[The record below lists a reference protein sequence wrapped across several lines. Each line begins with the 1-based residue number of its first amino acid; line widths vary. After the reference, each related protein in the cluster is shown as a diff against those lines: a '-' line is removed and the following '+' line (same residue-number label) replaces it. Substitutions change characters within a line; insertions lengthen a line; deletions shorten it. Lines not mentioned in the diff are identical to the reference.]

1 MPDVMPAGSPPA
13 GERSGPLDCI
23 LNIDKPAGITT
34 MDVVRRVKRASRHKR
49 VGHGGTLD
57 PLATGV
63 VAICIGQATRMME
76 YLIDGTREYRAV
88 VELGVDTDTYDALG
102 QVTKKRDPS
111 SVVLEDVKRE
121 LEAFVGETEQ
131 VPPMYSALKK
141 QGKRLYT
148 LARAGVEVERKP
160 RRVLV
165 HRLGLTDWTPPVVT
179 LELTCGRG
187 FYVRSMAH
195 DMGNGLG
202 CGGHLKGLVR
212 LRSGPF
218 EVSSALSLAETER
231 RFADDTWQE
240 AAYAPDIVVRHM
252 RAAIVGARV
261 EDMIRNGRALPAG
274 VRIPGSRPD
283 EQCRVYGLDGRFL
296 GIMSF
301 NAAVGQWRPE
311 RVFHPADSRR

>member
-1 MPDVMPAGSPPA
+1 MPETKPAGSPSVD
-13 GERSGPLDCI
+13 ERSGPLDCM
-23 LNIDKPAGITT
+23 LNIDKPPGMTT

-63 VAICIGQATRMME
+63 VAVCIGQATRMME
-76 YLIDGTREYRAV
+76 YLIEGTREYRAV
-88 VELGVDTDTYDALG
+88 VELGAETDTYDALG
-102 QVTKKRDPS
+102 RVTRKSDPS
-111 SVVLEDVKRE
+111 SVGLEDVKRA
-121 LEAFVGETEQ
+121 LEAFVGETDQ

-141 QGKRLYT
+141 HGERLYT
-148 LARAGVEVERKP
+148 LARAGVEVEREP

-165 HRLGLTDWTPPVVT
+165 HDLEITDWSPPVVT

-195 DMGNGLG
+195 DLGNELG

-218 EVSSALSLAETER
+218 NVSRALTLDETER
-231 RFADDTWQE
+231 RFADGTWPE

-261 EDMIRNGRALPAG
+261 EDMISNGRALPIG

-296 GIMSF
+296 AIMSF
-301 NAAVGQWRPE
+301 DAAAGQWRPE
-311 RVFHPADSRR
+311 RVFYPADRRR